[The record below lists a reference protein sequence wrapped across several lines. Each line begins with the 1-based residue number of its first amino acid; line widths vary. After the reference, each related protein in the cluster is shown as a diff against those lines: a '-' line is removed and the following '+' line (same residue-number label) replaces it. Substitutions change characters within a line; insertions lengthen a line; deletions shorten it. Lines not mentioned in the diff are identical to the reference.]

1 MDRAQPA
8 WYIQETTRLMEVD
21 FDLPLSPHT
30 DIDAIE
36 VQQIDGV
43 VDVQEGFQ
51 LEVSEDQIVA
61 AWRRRAGEA
70 WGLSGLLVRQV
81 IR

>member
-8 WYIQETTRLMEVD
+8 WYIQVTTGLMEVD
-21 FDLPLSPHT
+21 FDLTLSPHT

-43 VDVQEGFQ
+43 VDVQDGFQ
-51 LEVSEDQIVA
+51 LEVTEDEIVA
-61 AWRRRAGEA
+61 AWRSRAGEA
-70 WGLSGLLVRQV
+70 RGLPGLLVRQV